1 MYKFFILKVHDAT
14 PKTFKI
20 TPNFFLIFCLVYE
33 RIINV
38 LKSDFWN
45 IKLLNIIIKIYYYIN
60 KL

>member
-1 MYKFFILKVHDAT
+1 
-14 PKTFKI
+14 
-20 TPNFFLIFCLVYE
+20 VYE